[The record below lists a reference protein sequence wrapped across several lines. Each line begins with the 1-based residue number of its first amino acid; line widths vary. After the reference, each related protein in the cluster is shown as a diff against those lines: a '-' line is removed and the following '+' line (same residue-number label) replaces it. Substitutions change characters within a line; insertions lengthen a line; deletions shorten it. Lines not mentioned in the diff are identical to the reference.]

1 MKVRNKMAIR
11 KDKVKGTWIVDIS
24 DGYNAVTGKRN
35 RIIKRNIKTRKKAIE
50 LESNYR
56 ISHFG
61 DYSNIKGASIDL
73 LFQLMRLEDQKN
85 QRKKSYIQTQDY
97 NYRKH
102 FELYF
107 KDAVIENLGYKDIDT
122 FREVLISKGL
132 SNNTINKQMILM
144 KKLLA
149 VAVKEG
155 FLSKNPCSELKKL
168 AVKKKKMDYWTVKEF
183 QHFLTLLEPDE
194 YPYKLIF
201 KVAFSTGMRIGE
213 LLGLT
218 WEDIDLRIQ
227 TIYVNKTLIHLKGR
241 TILNDPKTDS
251 SIRYITIHDS
261 LVKELKTWKN
271 KQNELLS
278 SFTNNT
284 DQLQV
289 FQYVPNIISRYMV
302 YRKYEAIITRTNQL
316 QRIRIHDLRHSHVAF
331 LIENG
336 EKEFPIK
343 QRLGH
348 ASIQTTYDTYGHLY
362 PSKQKSMSDKLND
375 LF

>member
-1 MKVRNKMAIR
+1 MKEKTKMAIR
-11 KDKVKGTWIVDIS
+11 KDKVKGTWTVDIS

-35 RIIKRNIKTRKKAIE
+35 RVIKRNIKTRKKAIE
-50 LESNYR
+50 LESHYR
-56 ISHFG
+56 ITYFG
-61 DYSNIKGASIDL
+61 DYSTMKGASIDL
-73 LFQLMRLEDQKN
+73 LYQLMRQDDQKN
-85 QRKKSYIQTQDY
+85 QRKESYIQTQDY
-97 NYRKH
+97 NYHKH

-107 KDAVIENLGYKDIDT
+107 KDAVIENLGYKDIDI

-132 SNNTINKQMILM
+132 SNNTVNKQMILM

-155 FLSKNPCSELKKL
+155 FLSKNPCSDLKKL

-183 QHFLTLLEPDE
+183 QHFLTLFEPDE

-218 WEDIDLRIQ
+218 WEDIDLRTQ

-261 LVKELKTWKN
+261 LVEELKTWKN

-284 DQLQV
+284 EQLQV
-289 FQYVPNIISRYMV
+289 FQYAPNIISRYMV
-302 YRKYEAIITRTNQL
+302 HRKYEVIIARTNQL
-316 QRIRIHDLRHSHVAF
+316 QRIRIHDFRHSHVAF
-331 LIENG
+331 LIANG

-348 ASIQTTYDTYGHLY
+348 SSIHTTYDTYGHLHED
-362 PSKQKSMSDKLND
+362 KQKGMSDKLND